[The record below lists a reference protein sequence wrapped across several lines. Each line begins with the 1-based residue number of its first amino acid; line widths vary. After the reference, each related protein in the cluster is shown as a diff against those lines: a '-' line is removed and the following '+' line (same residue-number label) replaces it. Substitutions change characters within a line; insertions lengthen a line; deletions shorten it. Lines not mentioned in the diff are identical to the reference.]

1 VLTLFDVVVFELAVW
16 GMKDGVRGG
25 LQYLTLARS
34 LVSPTLGKVTIQC
47 KVQTSYALP
56 REQYSMHKMI
66 GRLILDYAS
75 DFQLHRHCHD
85 IHITSTYTRA
95 PVSV

>member
-1 VLTLFDVVVFELAVW
+1 MGT
-16 GMKDGVRGG
+16 KDGVRGG

-34 LVSPTLGKVTIQC
+34 LVSPTLGKVIIY

-66 GRLILDYAS
+66 GRLIVDYAS
-75 DFQLHRHCHD
+75 DFQLHSHCHD
-85 IHITSTYTRA
+85 IHITLTYTRA